1 MALLQTGR
9 TEGKRLSTVE
19 LVVLTSVVGTGVLS
33 IVLIMWFVSTHNRRI
48 LRGFREPAETVGT
61 IVNIV
66 VERNYQSEGSASEP
80 YVITYSYYDGSIVH
94 ERSFKSLAKKQVH
107 KLQINDRIVVY
118 YDRQKPDNAVT
129 ALQIEWEKPMW
140 WRILLA
146 FALIIMPAVVYV
158 FYIMS

>member
-1 MALLQTGR
+1 M
-9 TEGKRLSTVE
+9 STVE

-61 IVNIV
+61 IVSIT
-66 VERNYQSEGSASEP
+66 VERNYQSEGPASEP
-80 YVITYSYYDGSIVH
+80 YVITYSYYDGSIMH

-118 YDRQKPDNAVT
+118 YDRLKPDNAVT

-158 FYIMS
+158 LYIMS